1 MKANIS
7 EIDFE
12 KIVKDIRNFSIIKGQ
27 KTKDNDKIY
36 FIFNSSNIR
45 VHIIRVYYNAGLPD
59 SIYQSWEV
67 GYLFPKP
74 DDTNNCICFN
84 TCEII
89 NFLKAHSG
97 NDYNNLLNVISDQNK
112 ITIARDNITNTIEG
126 FISNMPEIPSEKVK
140 TSFTIDTDML
150 EAVIDTVSVNESYR
164 EYLKG
169 VHIITKDDKFICES
183 SDAHRASIK
192 ETELEK
198 IEISGDRNINVVIP
212 GVVIKAILA
221 TSRHN
226 CKIEITKNHVMCNGI
241 ITQSITDK
249 YPNLQMIVPS
259 RTEEQLEIQLTE
271 LEKALKALRGK
282 TNTLN
287 DCIEVTDSVF
297 NAKYTSLPVKAEGIN
312 WSPVH
317 LKRGFLADIVK
328 YLKKLDRRCSVIFD
342 KSSGRGNVIKVTA
355 KGNKNYTGVVCRIVV

>member
-12 KIVKDIRNFSIIKGQ
+12 KIVKDIRNFTIIKGQ

-36 FIFNSSNIR
+36 FIFNSNNIR
-45 VHIIRVYYNAGLPD
+45 VHIIRIYNTGFSD
-59 SIYQSWEV
+59 NIYQSWEV
-67 GYLFPKP
+67 GYVFPKP
-74 DDTNNCICFN
+74 DDTNDCISFN
-84 TCEII
+84 TCEVI

-97 NDYNNLLNVISDQNK
+97 DDYNNLLNVISDQNK
-112 ITIARDNITNTIEG
+112 ITIARNNITNTIAG
-126 FISNMPEIPSEKVK
+126 CISNMPEIPAEKVK
-140 TSFTIDTDML
+140 TGFTIDTDML
-150 EAVIDTVSVNESYR
+150 EAVIGTVSVNESYR
-164 EYLKG
+164 YFLKG

-192 ETELEK
+192 EIELEK
-198 IEISGDRNINVVIP
+198 IEISGDRNINVIIP
-212 GVVIKAILA
+212 GIVIQAILA

-226 CKIEITKNHVMCNGI
+226 CKIEITKNHAICNGI
-241 ITQSITDK
+241 ITPLIVAD
-249 YPNLQMIVPS
+249 YPNLQMIIPN
-259 RTEEQLEIQLTE
+259 RTNEQLEIELSE
-271 LEKALKALRGK
+271 LEKALKALKGK

-297 NAKYTSLPVKAEGIN
+297 NAKYTCLPVKAAGVN

-317 LKRGFLADIVK
+317 LRRGFLADIVK
-328 YLKKLDRRCSVIFD
+328 YLKKLDRYCSVVLD

>member
-12 KIVKDIRNFSIIKGQ
+12 KIVKDIKNFSIIKGK
-27 KTKDNDKIY
+27 KTKDNDKMY
-36 FIFNSSNIR
+36 FIFNSSNVR
-45 VHIIRVYYNAGLPD
+45 VQIIRVYNAGYSD
-59 SIYQSWEV
+59 NVYQSWQV

-74 DDTNNCICFN
+74 EDTNNCICFN

-97 NDYNNLLNVISDQNK
+97 DDCDNLLNVISDHNK
-112 ITIARDNITNTIEG
+112 ITIARNNIENSIEG
-126 FISNMPEIPSEKVK
+126 FISDMPEIPSEKVK
-140 TSFTIDTDML
+140 TSFVIDTDML

-164 EYLKG
+164 YFLRG

-198 IEISGDRNINVVIP
+198 IEISGDRNINVIIP
-212 GVVIKAILA
+212 GIVIQAILA

-226 CKIEITKNHVMCNGI
+226 CKIEITKNHAICNGI
-241 ITQSITDK
+241 VMPLIIAD
-249 YPNLQMIVPS
+249 YPNLQMIVPNH
-259 RTEEQLEIQLTE
+259 TEEKLEIQLSE
-271 LEKALKALRGK
+271 LEKALKALKGK
-282 TNTLN
+282 TNNLS

-297 NAKYTSLPVKAEGIN
+297 NAKYTSLPVRAEGFN

-317 LKRGFLADIVK
+317 LRRGFLADIVK
-328 YLKKLDRRCSVIFD
+328 YLKKADRYCSVIFD
-342 KSSGRGNVIKVTA
+342 KNSGRGNCIKVTA

>member
-36 FIFNSSNIR
+36 FIFNSNNIR
-45 VHIIRVYYNAGLPD
+45 VHIIRVYNAGFSD
-59 SIYQSWEV
+59 NVYQTWEV
-67 GYLFPKP
+67 GYVFPKP
-74 DDTNNCICFN
+74 DDTNDCICFN

-97 NDYNNLLNVISDQNK
+97 DDYNNLLNVISDQNK
-112 ITIARDNITNTIEG
+112 ITIARNNITNTIAG
-126 FISNMPEIPSEKVK
+126 CISNMPEIPSEKVK

-150 EAVIDTVSVNESYR
+150 EAVINTVSVNESYR
-164 EYLKG
+164 QFLKG
-169 VHIITKDDKFICES
+169 VHIITKNDKFICES

-198 IEISGDRNINVVIP
+198 IEISGDRNINVIIP
-212 GVVIKAILA
+212 GVVIDAILA

-226 CKIEITKNHVMCNGI
+226 CKIEITKNHAICNGI
-241 ITQSITDK
+241 VTPLIIAE
-249 YPNLQMIVPS
+249 YPNLQMIIP
-259 RTEEQLEIQLTE
+259 THTTEQLEIPLAE
-271 LEKALKALRGK
+271 LEKALKALKGK
-282 TNTLN
+282 TNNLS

-297 NAKYTSLPVKAEGIN
+297 NAKYTSLPVKSEGIN

-317 LKRGFLADIVK
+317 LRRGFLADIVK
-328 YLKKLDRRCSVIFD
+328 YLKKLDRYCSVVLD

-355 KGNKNYTGVVCRIVV
+355 KGNKNYTGVLARIVV

>member
-12 KIVKDIRNFSIIKGQ
+12 KIVKDIRNFSLIKGQ

-36 FIFNSSNIR
+36 FIFNSNNIR
-45 VHIIRVYYNAGLPD
+45 VHIIRIYNAGFSD
-59 SIYQSWEV
+59 NIYQSWEV
-67 GYLFPKP
+67 GYVFPKP
-74 DDTNNCICFN
+74 DDTNDCICFN

-97 NDYNNLLNVISDQNK
+97 DDYNNLLNVISDQNK
-112 ITIARDNITNTIEG
+112 ITIARNNITNTIAG
-126 FISNMPEIPSEKVK
+126 CISNMPEIPAEKVK

-150 EAVIDTVSVNESYR
+150 EAVIGTVSVNESYR
-164 EYLKG
+164 YFLKG

-192 ETELEK
+192 EIELEK
-198 IEISGDRNINVVIP
+198 IEISGDRNINIIIP
-212 GVVIKAILA
+212 GIVIQAILA

-226 CKIEITKNHVMCNGI
+226 CKIEITKNHAICNGI
-241 ITQSITDK
+241 ITPLIVAD
-249 YPNLQMIVPS
+249 YPNLQMIIPN
-259 RTEEQLEIQLTE
+259 RTNEQLEIELSE
-271 LEKALKALRGK
+271 LEKALKALKGK

-297 NAKYTSLPVKAEGIN
+297 NAKYTCLPVKAAGVN

-317 LKRGFLADIVK
+317 LRRGFLADIVK
-328 YLKKLDRRCSVIFD
+328 YLKKLDRYCSVVLD

>member
-1 MKANIS
+1 MKADIC

-12 KIVKDIRNFSIIKGQ
+12 RIVKDIRNFSIIKGK
-27 KTKDNDKIY
+27 KTKDNDKMY
-36 FIFNSSNIR
+36 FIFNSNNIR
-45 VHIIRVYYNAGLPD
+45 VKIIRVYNAGFTD
-59 SIYQSWEV
+59 NVYQSWEV
-67 GYLFPKP
+67 GYLCPKP
-74 DDTNNCICFN
+74 EDTNNCICFN

-97 NDYNNLLNVISDQNK
+97 DDYNNLLNVISDQNK
-112 ITIARDNITNTIEG
+112 ITIARNNITNSIEG
-126 FISNMPEIPSEKVK
+126 FISNMPEMPSEKVK
-140 TSFTIDTDML
+140 TSFVIDTDML
-150 EAVIDTVSVNESYR
+150 EAVINTVSVNESYR
-164 EYLKG
+164 YFLRG
-169 VHIITKDDKFICES
+169 VHIITKDNKFICES

-198 IEISGDRNINVVIP
+198 IEISGDRNINVIIP
-212 GVVIKAILA
+212 GVVIEAILA

-226 CKIEITKNHVMCNGI
+226 CKIEITKNHVICNGI
-241 ITQSITDK
+241 ITPLIIAD
-249 YPNLQMIVPS
+249 YPNLQMIVPNH
-259 RTEEQLEIQLTE
+259 TEERLEIQLTE
-271 LEKALKALRGK
+271 LEKALKALKGK

-297 NAKYTSLPVKAEGIN
+297 NAKYTSLPVKSEGYN

-328 YLKKLDRRCSVIFD
+328 YLKKLDRYCSVVLD
-342 KSSGRGNVIKVTA
+342 KSSGRGNCIKVTA